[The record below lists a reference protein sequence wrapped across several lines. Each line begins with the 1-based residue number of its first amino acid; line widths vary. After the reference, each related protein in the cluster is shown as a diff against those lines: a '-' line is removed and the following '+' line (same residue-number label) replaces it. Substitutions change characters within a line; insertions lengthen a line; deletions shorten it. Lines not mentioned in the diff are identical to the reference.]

1 MLGEL
6 TVEIL
11 QREYDMLKET
21 NPMNV
26 ERLKRKI
33 ILEYLRQRV
42 TMMQQKEEIQSCQTI
57 KYDLMVSLNYLK
69 FINFM

>member
-42 TMMQQKEEIQSCQTI
+42 TMMLQKEEEVNEARKLLDEQ
-57 KYDLMVSLNYLK
+57 DN
-69 FINFM
+69 N

>member
-6 TVEIL
+6 YVTLRIL

-26 ERLKRKI
+26 ERLKKKI
-33 ILEYLRQRV
+33 VLEYLRQRG
-42 TMMQQKEEIQSCQTI
+42 TLMQQKEEEVNEARKLLDEQ
-57 KYDLMVSLNYLK
+57 DN
-69 FINFM
+69 N

>member
-1 MLGEL
+1 MLREL

-26 ERLKRKI
+26 ERLKRKV

-42 TMMQQKEEIQSCQTI
+42 TMMQQKEEEVNEARKLLDEQ
-57 KYDLMVSLNYLK
+57 DN
-69 FINFM
+69 N

>member
-33 ILEYLRQRV
+33 ILEYLRQRF
-42 TMMQQKEEIQSCQTI
+42 TMMQQKEEEVNEARKLLDEQ
-57 KYDLMVSLNYLK
+57 DN
-69 FINFM
+69 N

>member
-1 MLGEL
+1 MLREL

-42 TMMQQKEEIQSCQTI
+42 TMMQQKEEEVNEARKLLDEQ
-57 KYDLMVSLNYLK
+57 DN
-69 FINFM
+69 N

>member
-6 TVEIL
+6 YVTLRIL

-26 ERLKRKI
+26 ERLKKKI
-33 ILEYLRQRV
+33 VLEYLRQRV
-42 TMMQQKEEIQSCQTI
+42 TMMQQKEEEVNEAR
-57 KYDLMVSLNYLK
+57 KLLD
-69 FINFM
+69 

>member
-26 ERLKRKI
+26 ERLKKKI

-42 TMMQQKEEIQSCQTI
+42 TMMQQKEEEVNKARKLLDEQ
-57 KYDLMVSLNYLK
+57 DN
-69 FINFM
+69 N

>member
-6 TVEIL
+6 YVTLRIL

-26 ERLKRKI
+26 ERLKKKI
-33 ILEYLRQRV
+33 VLEYLRQRV
-42 TMMQQKEEIQSCQTI
+42 TMMQQKEEEVNEARKLLDEQ
-57 KYDLMVSLNYLK
+57 DN
-69 FINFM
+69 N

>member
-26 ERLKRKI
+26 ERLKRKV

-42 TMMQQKEEIQSCQTI
+42 TMMQQKEEEVNEARKLLDEQDNNC
-57 KYDLMVSLNYLK
+57 Y
-69 FINFM
+69 

>member
-26 ERLKRKI
+26 ERLKKKI
-33 ILEYLRQRV
+33 VLEYLRQRV
-42 TMMQQKEEIQSCQTI
+42 TMMQQKEEEVNEARKLLDEQ
-57 KYDLMVSLNYLK
+57 DN
-69 FINFM
+69 N

>member
-6 TVEIL
+6 YVTLRIL

-42 TMMQQKEEIQSCQTI
+42 TMMQQKEEEVNEARKLLDEQ
-57 KYDLMVSLNYLK
+57 DN
-69 FINFM
+69 N

>member
-26 ERLKRKI
+26 ERLKRKV

-42 TMMQQKEEIQSCQTI
+42 TMMQQKEEEVNEARKLLDEQ
-57 KYDLMVSLNYLK
+57 DN
-69 FINFM
+69 N

>member
-1 MLGEL
+1 MLREL

-26 ERLKRKI
+26 ERLKKKI

-42 TMMQQKEEIQSCQTI
+42 TMMQQKEEEVNKARKLLDEQ
-57 KYDLMVSLNYLK
+57 DN
-69 FINFM
+69 N

>member
-42 TMMQQKEEIQSCQTI
+42 TMMQQKEEEVNEARKLLDEQ
-57 KYDLMVSLNYLK
+57 DN
-69 FINFM
+69 N

>member
-42 TMMQQKEEIQSCQTI
+42 TMMQQKEEE
-57 KYDLMVSLNYLK
+57 V
-69 FINFM
+69 

>member
-6 TVEIL
+6 YVTLRIL

-33 ILEYLRQRV
+33 ILEYLRQRF
-42 TMMQQKEEIQSCQTI
+42 TMMQQKEEEVNEARKLLDEQ
-57 KYDLMVSLNYLK
+57 DN
-69 FINFM
+69 N